1 MLKGIYIQTVF
12 LASSSALSCQLC
24 PLWLHYMRKPMK
36 GMDCMQMIKEV
47 WPPFHG
53 TPGSETRKHCR
64 GIPSSNAPGFITRL
78 ARAGALAHVPCSHT
92 LPALLLQAMR
102 WLQGKVPA
110 PHPANG
116 VTSSRRFGKAR
127 QDKYPHR
134 RRHIALHARKPI
146 RPILQQNSRFE
157 GSRVPGKQ
165 CYGGAKHATSNCME
179 FVIYQKATISELTI
193 CAHQ

>member
-1 MLKGIYIQTVF
+1 M
-12 LASSSALSCQLC
+12 SS
-24 PLWLHYMRKPMK
+24 
-36 GMDCMQMIKEV
+36 
-47 WPPFHG
+47 WPPVLR
-53 TPGSETRKHCR
+53 TPGSEKWKHCR
-64 GIPSSNAPGFITRL
+64 GYPCSNAPSFVAGF
-78 ARAGALAHVPCSHT
+78 ARAGTLAHASCSHT
-92 LPALLLQAMR
+92 PPALLLQVMR
-102 WLQGKVPA
+102 WPQGKVPA

-116 VTSSRRFGKAR
+116 VTSSRRLGKAR

-134 RRHIALHARKPI
+134 RRHIALRARKPI

-165 CYGGAKHATSNCME
+165 CFGGAKHATSNCME